1 MAARDAVQNV
11 RFKHGVEGDPAQFN
25 AVVLQN
31 AAVVLEVLP
40 NLKRLFIFQNRLQQ
54 LKHAFTGDLF
64 RRVQVIVRH
73 GNIGRM
79 TWLCRK

>member
-31 AAVVLEVLP
+31 TAVILQVLP
-40 NLKRLFIFQNRLQQ
+40 DLQRFLVFQNRLQ
-54 LKHAFTGDLF
+54 
-64 RRVQVIVRH
+64 
-73 GNIGRM
+73 
-79 TWLCRK
+79 